1 MATTDRRVDAADRFL
16 ARQLPALGGELRDGR
31 VAAGHSLKRM
41 AALIGRSRAHL
52 ARMER
57 GESRTVTVRDLARV
71 GAVVG
76 LDVSIRFYP
85 AGPPLRDVAHA
96 ELLERLRET
105 LSPTLGLRLE
115 VPLPGA
121 GDRRAFDAVI
131 TGIGDPIVVEAETR
145 IRDLQALHRR
155 IGLKCR
161 DGGMTRVILLVKRS
175 ATNREILGTADASFW
190 SAYPIPAVRALRA
203 LREGRDPRGSAVI
216 VR

>member
-1 MATTDRRVDAADRFL
+1 MATAERRIEAADRL
-16 ARQLPALGGELRDGR
+16 LMRMLPALGSELRDGR
-31 VAAGHSLKRM
+31 VSAGHSLER
-41 AALIGRSRAHL
+41 LGGVVGRSRAHL
-52 ARMER
+52 ARIER
-57 GESRTVTVRDLARV
+57 GESRGVTVRDLARIA
-71 GAVVG
+71 AVVG
-76 LDVSIRFYP
+76 LDMSVRFYP
-85 AGPPLRDVAHA
+85 SGPPLRDAGHTT
-96 ELLERLRET
+96 LLEALRST
-105 LSPTLGLRLE
+105 LSPTLRSRLE

-121 GDRRAFDAVI
+121 GDRRAFDA
-131 TGIGDPIVVEAETR
+131 GIAGAGDPIVVEAETR